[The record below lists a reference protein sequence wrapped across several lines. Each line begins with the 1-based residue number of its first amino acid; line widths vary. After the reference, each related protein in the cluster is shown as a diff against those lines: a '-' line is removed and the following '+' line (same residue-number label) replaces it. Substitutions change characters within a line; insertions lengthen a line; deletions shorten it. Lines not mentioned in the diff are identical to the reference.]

1 MKRELNSE
9 EKVVKR
15 EIEIEKLVDLIGK
28 DVIDLKVVEFKED

>member
-1 MKRELNSE
+1 MKREINSE